1 MKRIL
6 DRLENS
12 VLSQGYTDRMADQVD
27 TFEEEPVREM
37 YDLVLDLDGFE
48 GPIDL
53 LLTLARKQKV
63 DLAKMSILTLANQY
77 LAFITAAKHL
87 RLEVA
92 ADYLV
97 MAAWL
102 AYLKSRLL
110 LPETDEDEEASGP
123 ELAEAL
129 TFQLRRLD
137 SMRGAGEKLLV
148 MPRLGRDVFR
158 RGAPEG
164 MEVVRTAVYEVSLY
178 DLLKAYGDNR
188 QRAAGSH
195 LTIEASQLYSLSDA
209 IERLR
214 GVIGEVRDW
223 TSLSAFLPE
232 DLVDG
237 LFMRSAVAS
246 TFAASLEMVKEG
258 NANIRQSSAFGP
270 IFIKGKEAAANG

>member
-1 MKRIL
+1 
-6 DRLENS
+6 
-12 VLSQGYTDRMADQVD
+12 
-27 TFEEEPVREM
+27 
-37 YDLVLDLDGFE
+37 
-48 GPIDL
+48 
-53 LLTLARKQKV
+53 
-63 DLAKMSILTLANQY
+63 
-77 LAFITAAKHL
+77 
-87 RLEVA
+87 
-92 ADYLV
+92 

-110 LPETDEDEEASGP
+110 LPATEEDEEASGP

-137 SMRGAGEKLLV
+137 SMREAGEKLLV
-148 MPRLGRDVFR
+148 LPRLGRDVFR

-188 QRAAGSH
+188 RRATGSH

-214 GVIGEVRDW
+214 GVMGEVGDW

-232 DLVDG
+232 DLRDG

-258 NANIRQSSAFGP
+258 RANIRQSSAFGP

>member
-1 MKRIL
+1 T
-6 DRLENS
+6 E
-12 VLSQGYTDRMADQVD
+12 
-27 TFEEEPVREM
+27 
-37 YDLVLDLDGFE
+37 
-48 GPIDL
+48 
-53 LLTLARKQKV
+53 
-63 DLAKMSILTLANQY
+63 
-77 LAFITAAKHL
+77 
-87 RLEVA
+87 
-92 ADYLV
+92 
-97 MAAWL
+97 
-102 AYLKSRLL
+102 
-110 LPETDEDEEASGP
+110 EDEEASGP

-137 SMRGAGEKLLV
+137 SMREAGEKLLV
-148 MPRLGRDVFR
+148 LPRLGRDVFR

-188 QRAAGSH
+188 RRATGSH

-214 GVIGEVRDW
+214 GVMGEVGDW

-232 DLVDG
+232 DLRDG

-258 NANIRQSSAFGP
+258 RANIRQSSAFGP